1 MCEIGV
7 IKKMKVSEESIPRSV
22 LFSTF
27 EDHDYLLVAMGDGRY
42 MLISYSSTCHIILRL
57 ITYDMDTST
66 GEICDEKWVSIG
78 TKPVTLNRL
87 A

>member
-27 EDHDYLLVAMGDGRY
+27 EDHDYLLVAMGDGR
-42 MLISYSSTCHIILRL
+42 
-57 ITYDMDTST
+57 
-66 GEICDEKWVSIG
+66 
-78 TKPVTLNRL
+78 
-87 A
+87 